1 MISAGVER
9 RGRPL
14 VFLLV
19 VLGGW
24 TMLRMATW
32 ENPFPHQLVPQWIP
46 PTVERFVQ
54 EEAPTRTTS
63 ELSARAVHS
72 GLASKSLARRGPYDG
87 DLFPASDIATDPAPF
102 AEGPTLAGH
111 DLLLMA
117 AMARLAMPSSIAD
130 VLGRDEMAGTVSP
143 VPAGPGDVPQRRWR
157 FDGWL
162 MLRGGSGGE
171 VGTGPAPS
179 AYGGSQAGALL
190 AYSLAPGSRR
200 DPAIYL
206 RASAALREP
215 GQREA
220 ALGLRVRPLG
230 DKRLALHAEVRG
242 AQSGSGTQVRPAA
255 FATYGYENRDLPH
268 GLAARAYVQA
278 GYVGGD
284 FATGFADGQLVVDRE
299 VAKFDLARL
308 RVGAG
313 AWGGIQKGAGRIDI
327 GPSAS
332 LEMDLGDVQ
341 ARIGLDYRI
350 RIAGDAEPGDGPA
363 LTLSTGF

>member
-32 ENPFPHQLVPQWIP
+32 ENPFPHQIVPQWIP

-63 ELSARAVHS
+63 ELAARAAHA
-72 GLASKSLARRGPYDG
+72 GLASKSLARRGRYNG
-87 DLFPASDIATDPAPF
+87 DLVPASDIATHTAPF

-111 DLLLMA
+111 NLLLVA
-117 AMARLAMPSSIAD
+117 AMARLPIPSSIAD
-130 VLGRDEMAGTVSP
+130 LLGRDDMTGTVYP
-143 VPAGPGDVPQRRWR
+143 VSAWAEEVPQRRWR

-162 MLRGGSGGE
+162 MLRGGSAGE
-171 VGTGPAPS
+171 VGTGSAPS
-179 AYGGSQAGALL
+179 SYGGSQAGALL

-242 AQSGSGTQVRPAA
+242 AQTGFGTQVRPAA

-268 GLAARAYVQA
+268 GLGARAYAQA
-278 GYVGGD
+278 GYVGRD
-284 FATGFADGQLVVDRE
+284 FATGFADGQLVLDRE
-299 VAKFDLARL
+299 VAKFDVARL

-313 AWGGIQKGAGRIDI
+313 AWGGIQKGAGRIDV

-332 LEMDLGDVQ
+332 LDMGIGDVP
-341 ARIGLDYRI
+341 ARIGLDYHFRL
-350 RIAGDAEPGDGPA
+350 AGDAEPADGPA